1 MLETS
6 RIVTGGLGMSTAC
19 IIGVAQPVKF
29 YMNTKNN
36 FKKITKS
43 TIIPYPDSKLY
54 DALIRFCETYVL
66 H

>member
-1 MLETS
+1 
-6 RIVTGGLGMSTAC
+6 MSTAC